1 MSHSHHYRHKKRL
14 DPDHED
20 FTSPVDTASSEEV
33 PMSPSQRYAAFKKHS
48 AYERSEAA
56 RFARSLPFELDPFQ
70 IEADEALE
78 AGKNVLVA
86 APTGAGK
93 TIVADFA
100 MHLAQQKNVKAFYTT
115 PIKALSNQKYHDLVD
130 VYGAKNVGLLTGDT
144 SINSEANIV
153 VMTTEV
159 LRNMLYE
166 NSETLRALRYVI
178 LDEVHYLADKFR
190 GPVWEEVII
199 HLPESVKIVGLS
211 ATVSNVEDFC
221 AWIES
226 VRGATQLVVS
236 EKRPVP
242 LEQHV
247 MVQSDDQHEPELID
261 LYRHSKN
268 GVQTDKLNAK
278 LVDRIDQL
286 DRKAVSRAHEERR
299 GGRNRHRGGAEK
311 RRRPGQVRRYIPRR
325 WAVVDELNFMG
336 LLPGIYFIFSRNGC
350 DEAVEQCLRAGLEL
364 TTKDE
369 VMRIRAIVDEMV
381 EGELDHSDLKALG
394 FARFRYALEEGFAPH
409 HAGMVALFR
418 QIVERLFEEGLVK
431 MVFATETLALG
442 INMPARCVVIEKLEK
457 FNGVDHVTLTP
468 GEYTQLT
475 GRAGRRGIDTIGHAV
490 IVDHRDF
497 VPATAASLSSKRVY
511 PLHSS
516 FKPTFNMAVNLLNS
530 SSYETA
536 RDTLDHSFAQWEAN
550 ESAEDL
556 ESRIQT
562 LSKAVEGYEKAFTCS
577 HGDFK
582 DFMTIRQKLSYL
594 QKDERRHLKRR
605 RFASDKARSEA
616 FRALDRRIDELKTE
630 ESEHPCKSCPDFQ
643 NHLKWGHRW
652 LRESKELR
660 HARGRYES
668 RTGSVARQFDQI
680 CNVLSSLGY
689 LKETR
694 IKHGVAGLQEDGTH
708 QSFSENTDGVSDLS
722 TSNRD
727 IAVLSQ
733 NAESRPPQIVR
744 DYQLTIRG
752 QLLRH
757 LYSEYDLVLS
767 EAINDGF
774 LDDLEPAELAATL
787 SALVYQ
793 ARRGGDNEPRRYPG
807 GPGGA
812 VATSC
817 RRLRD
822 VFADVEMMREDADL
836 DELEPLDFGLVDVM
850 YDWARGEDLA
860 QILHGTELTGGDFV
874 RNAKRLSDVL
884 QQISSANAYYEAEN
898 PHLEENARKANKL
911 VNRGIVAYSGV
922 D

>member
-1 MSHSHHYRHKKRL
+1 MSHSHHYRHKKHQAL
-14 DPDHED
+14 DSEDLDRSVHEEPAD
-20 FTSPVDTASSEEV
+20 EQPL
-33 PMSPSQRYAAFKKHS
+33 SPSQRYAVFKKHS
-48 AYERSEAA
+48 SYERSEAA
-56 RFARSLPFELDPFQ
+56 RFARTLPFELDPFQ
-70 IEADEALE
+70 IEANEALE

-100 MHLAQQKNVKAFYTT
+100 MHLAQEKNVKAFYTT
-115 PIKALSNQKYHDLVD
+115 PIKALSNQKYHDLVNL
-130 VYGAKNVGLLTGDT
+130 YGADHVGLLTGDT
-144 SINSEANIV
+144 SINSEANLV

-166 NSETLRALRYVI
+166 RSETLRALRYVI

-199 HLPESVKIVGLS
+199 HLPKTMKIVGLS

-221 AWIES
+221 SWIES
-226 VRGATQLVVS
+226 VRGATKLVVS

-247 MVQSDDQHEPELID
+247 MVQSDENHEPELFD
-261 LYRHSKN
+261 LYRHSKD

-278 LVDRIDQL
+278 LVDRLDQL
-286 DRKAVSRAHEERR
+286 DRKAASKAHEERR
-299 GGRNRHRGGAEK
+299 GGRNRHRRGAEN
-311 RRRPGQVRRYIPRR
+311 RHRTGQVRRYTPRR

-369 VMRIRAIVDEMV
+369 VKRIRAIVDEMV
-381 EGELDHSDLKALG
+381 EGELDHADLKALG

-530 SSYETA
+530 SSYTTA

-550 ESAEDL
+550 ESAEEL
-556 ESRIQT
+556 VSRIHT
-562 LSKAVEGYEKAFTCS
+562 LEHAVEGYEKAFKCS
-577 HGDFK
+577 QGDFK
-582 DFMTIRQKLSYL
+582 EFMTLRQRLSYL

-605 RFASDKARSEA
+605 NFNSDQERTKA
-616 FRALDRRIDELKTE
+616 FLTLDRQIEQLKAQ
-630 ESEHPCKSCPDFQ
+630 ESDHPCKSCPDFQ

-660 HARGRYES
+660 RIKGRYES

-689 LKETR
+689 LKETN
-694 IKHGVAGLQEDGTH
+694 DDSH
-708 QSFSENTDGVSDLS
+708 QIEAANDTKQNANSVDKAMDPTVSD
-722 TSNRD
+722 TPETE
-727 IAVLSQ
+727 SQ
-733 NAESRPPQIVR
+733 EHGR
-744 DYQLTIRG
+744 DYQLTLRG

-767 EAINDGF
+767 EAITDGF
-774 LDDLEPAELAATL
+774 LDGLEPEELAAAL
-787 SALVYQ
+787 SSLVYQ
-793 ARRGGDNEPRRYPG
+793 ARRGGDSEPRRYPG
-807 GPGGA
+807 GPGGPIA
-812 VATSC
+812 QACSG
-817 RRLRD
+817 LRE

-874 RNAKRLSDVL
+874 RNAKRLSDIL
-884 QQISSANAYYEAEN
+884 QQIASAGPYYDN
-898 PHLEENARKANKL
+898 DDPHLAEAARKANQL
-911 VNRGIVAYSGV
+911 INRGIVAYSGV

>member
-1 MSHSHHYRHKKRL
+1 M
-14 DPDHED
+14 
-20 FTSPVDTASSEEV
+20 
-33 PMSPSQRYAAFKKHS
+33 AFKKHS
-48 AYERSEAA
+48 TYERSEAA
-56 RFARSLPFELDPFQ
+56 RFARTLPFELDSFQ
-70 IEADEALE
+70 IEANEALE

-100 MHLAQQKNVKAFYTT
+100 MHLAQEKNVKAFYTT
-115 PIKALSNQKYHDLVD
+115 PIKALSNQKYHDLVEI
-130 VYGAKNVGLLTGDT
+130 YGSDHVGLLTGDT

-199 HLPESVKIVGLS
+199 HLPASVKIVGLS

-226 VRGATQLVVS
+226 VRGATKLVVS

-247 MVQSDDQHEPELID
+247 IVQSDEQHEPELID
-261 LYRHSKN
+261 LYRHNKN

-278 LVDRIDQL
+278 LVERIDQL
-286 DRKAVSRAHEERR
+286 DRKAASRAHEEWR
-299 GGRNRHRGGAEK
+299 GSKNRHRRGAVER
-311 RRRPGQVRRYIPRR
+311 RRRPGQVRRYISRR

-364 TTKDE
+364 TTKEE

-381 EGELDHSDLKALG
+381 EGELDRADLKALG

-457 FNGVDHVTLTP
+457 FNGIDHVILTP

-490 IVDHRDF
+490 IVDHQGF

-536 RDTLDHSFAQWEAN
+536 HDTLDHSFAQWEAN

-556 ESRIQT
+556 ESRIRT
-562 LSKAVEGYEKAFTCS
+562 LQKAVEGYENAFSCS

-582 DFMTIRQKLSYL
+582 EFMTIRQKLSYL

-605 RFASDKARSEA
+605 SFTSDKVRSEA
-616 FRALDRRIDELKTE
+616 FRALDKRIETLKTE

-652 LRESKELR
+652 LRESKELK
-660 HARGRYES
+660 HAKGRYES
-668 RTGSVARQFDQI
+668 RTGYVARQFDQI
-680 CNVLSSLGY
+680 CGVLSSLSY
-689 LKETR
+689 LKET
-694 IKHGVAGLQEDGTH
+694 KENFGVDASQKGHHNLSSLITNDESVSKASNPQNESSERMPESQPVSGT
-708 QSFSENTDGVSDLS
+708 
-722 TSNRD
+722 
-727 IAVLSQ
+727 
-733 NAESRPPQIVR
+733 R
-744 DYQLTIRG
+744 DYQLTMRG

-767 EAINDGF
+767 EAITDGF
-774 LDDLEPAELAATL
+774 LDELEPEELAATL
-787 SALVYQ
+787 SSLVYQ
-793 ARRGGDNEPRRYPG
+793 ARRGTDNEPRRYPG
-807 GPGGA
+807 GPGGP
-812 VATSC
+812 VASSC
-817 RRLRD
+817 RQLRD

-884 QQISSANAYYEAEN
+884 QQISTAGAYYAADN
-898 PHLEENARKANKL
+898 PHLAENARKANKL

-922 D
+922 E